1 MRGVLPSLF
10 GASGA
15 RPISRSHRT
24 TSAEQITAEVIDL
37 VRAGKVRPV
46 IGSVVGFDEVPQ
58 AIDDL
63 ANRRTSGRVVIQ
75 LEG

>member
-1 MRGVLPSLF
+1 VG
-10 GASGA
+10 
-15 RPISRSHRT
+15 
-24 TSAEQITAEVIDL
+24 EQITAEVIDL

-46 IGSVVGFDEVPQ
+46 IGSVVGFDAVPQ

-63 ANRRTSGRVVIQ
+63 ANRRTAGRVVIR